1 MVQLVARTHQGL
13 VRLNNEDYVYADA
26 DGRFAILADG
36 MGGLMA
42 GEVAS
47 RTAVESARSRLNR
60 WGSRCTG
67 PQDLSDALQRAHDSV
82 LNRAKKFN
90 YIGKMGT
97 TLIIWAMSDDSDN
110 SFYCHVGDSRLYCYA
125 AGRLQQLTR
134 DHTLAERMIDDG
146 TIPSAAH
153 PEYAE
158 HTHVLTQALG
168 LPGLCS
174 PDCGEV
180 PDTERILLCSDGL
193 SDLVGDDEI
202 RRVMATVNL
211 ERCADDLLKAAL
223 DAGGRDNVSVVLVE
237 F

>member
-1 MVQLVARTHQGL
+1 MAQLVARTHQGL
-13 VRLNNEDYVYADA
+13 VRLNNEDYVYADP

-47 RTAVESARSRLNR
+47 RTAVESARSRLSR
-60 WGSRCTG
+60 WGSRCSA
-67 PQDLSDALQRAHDSV
+67 PQDLAEAMQGAHDSV
-82 LNRAKKFN
+82 VNRAKKFN

-97 TLIIWAMSDDSDN
+97 TLIIWAMSDDSDD
-110 SFYCHVGDSRLYCYA
+110 SFFCHVGDSRLYAYG
-125 AGRLQQLTR
+125 GRVLKQLTR
-134 DHTLAERMIDDG
+134 DHTLAQRLVDEGAISVDD
-146 TIPSAAH
+146 
-153 PEYAE
+153 EDYAE
-158 HTHVLTQALG
+158 HGHVLTRALG

-180 PDTERILLCSDGL
+180 PATERLLLCSDGL
-193 SDLVGDDEI
+193 SDLVSDADIG
-202 RRVMATVNL
+202 RVMAMADL